1 MGSCKDCVH
10 YGICEYSTIIDK
22 EIQCKD
28 FFNKANYVEVDGDAT
43 LLIEKKPKAI
53 WVGTSDSPIEY
64 VPVVRC
70 KDCKLWDDWHDAFD
84 RGTCNNPH
92 FNFHH
97 SRNSDRCWHPLT
109 ESNWFCSYGER
120 K

>member
-1 MGSCKDCVH
+1 MICKDCVH
-10 YGICEYSTIIDK
+10 YGICEYSTIVDK
-22 EIQCKD
+22 EIKCKNFIRQSD
-28 FFNKANYVEVDGDAT
+28 YVD
-43 LLIEKKPKAI
+43 
-53 WVGTSDSPIEY
+53 
-64 VPVVRC
+64 VVRC